1 MGSFSIEAWC
11 GIHGFSRAFFY
22 KLNAQGKAPRTFRV
36 GATTRISEAANNEW
50 LAACEAVPADDEAA
64 AKRTAIGRKNVSARR
79 DRQAA

>member
-11 GIHGFSRAFFY
+11 RIHGFSRAFFY
-22 KLNAQGKAPRTFRV
+22 KLNARGKAPRTFKV
-36 GATTRISEAANNEW
+36 GATTRISEVANNEW
-50 LAACEAVPADDEAA
+50 LAACETAPTDDEAA